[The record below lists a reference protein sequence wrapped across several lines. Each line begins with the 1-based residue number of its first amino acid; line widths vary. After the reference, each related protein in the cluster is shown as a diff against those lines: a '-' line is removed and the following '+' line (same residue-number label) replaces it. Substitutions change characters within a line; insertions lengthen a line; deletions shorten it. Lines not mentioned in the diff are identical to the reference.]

1 MGIGKNNSNSVLE
14 FALVGLEW
22 EQMTIDSRNPVCL
35 GQWWANALGW
45 VVVNDSPDDFEIRKN
60 ADSIPGLLFVEVAEQ
75 KLAKNRL
82 HFDLR
87 PDNRDAQVA
96 RLLALGATLVDVGQ
110 GVQSWVVLADIEGNE
125 FCVLSTLKET
135 AGLEN

>member
-1 MGIGKNNSNSVLE
+1 
-14 FALVGLEW
+14 
-22 EQMTIDSRNPVCL
+22 MTIDSRNPVCL

-60 ADSIPGLLFVEVAEQ
+60 ADSVPGLLFVEVAEQ

-82 HFDLR
+82 HLDLR
-87 PDNRDAQVA
+87 PDNRDTQVA

-125 FCVLSTLKET
+125 FCVLSTLRET
-135 AGLEN
+135 AVLQN

>member
-1 MGIGKNNSNSVLE
+1 MDSSNSVLK

-22 EQMTIDSRNPVCL
+22 EQMTVDSRDPVCL
-35 GQWWANALGW
+35 GQWWAKALGW

-60 ADSIPGLLFVEVAEQ
+60 AHSVPGLLFVEVAEQ
-75 KLAKNRL
+75 KMTKNRL

-125 FCVLSTLKET
+125 FCVLSTLNET